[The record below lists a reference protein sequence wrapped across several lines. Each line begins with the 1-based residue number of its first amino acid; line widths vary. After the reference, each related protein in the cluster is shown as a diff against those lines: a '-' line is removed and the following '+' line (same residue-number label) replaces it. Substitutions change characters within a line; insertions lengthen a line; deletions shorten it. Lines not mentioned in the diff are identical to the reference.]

1 MIAGLLI
8 AGEIYTYFS
17 QADQTRALI
26 LVTEREYLYFEV
38 SQSRKTVFTGHCNL
52 LLKNECISDVTVKYS
67 FVDRYRAVMMPE

>member
-1 MIAGLLI
+1 MIASLLI

-38 SQSRKTVFTGHCNL
+38 SLSRNTVFTGHCNW
-52 LLKNECISDVTVKYS
+52 LLKMNVFQMS
-67 FVDRYRAVMMPE
+67 R